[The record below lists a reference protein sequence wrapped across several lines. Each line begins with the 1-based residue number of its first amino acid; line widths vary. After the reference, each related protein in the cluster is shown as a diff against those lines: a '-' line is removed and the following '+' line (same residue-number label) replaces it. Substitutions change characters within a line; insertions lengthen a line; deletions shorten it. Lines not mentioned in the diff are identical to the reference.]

1 VRHRPTRIAPAAG
14 REEDRA
20 IPRPTTRGNGAMNE
34 VLRTDK
40 GRVDTLDASSCNA
53 NADSVDAKSA
63 VAVRNVTKRFHSRKG
78 EVHAVDDV
86 SLTID
91 AGEFVSIVG
100 PSGCGKSTMLN
111 MIAGLIPVTHGVIE
125 LLGKPVRGPVHD
137 LGIVF
142 QQHLLLPWRTILNNV
157 LLQIEVRRLH
167 KASYTERAEK
177 LLKRVGLGDFSDCF
191 PDELSGGM
199 NQRASIVRA
208 LIHNPDL
215 LLMDEPFGA
224 LDAIT
229 RDQMGLDFHHL
240 SREEGK
246 TVLFITHSISE
257 AVFLSNRVVVMSPR
271 PGKVEE
277 IVQIDLGRERHFELR
292 DEPEFAQYTRHI
304 RRLFERMGVLVEH
317 RGV

>member
-1 VRHRPTRIAPAAG
+1 MG
-14 REEDRA
+14 
-20 IPRPTTRGNGAMNE
+20 
-34 VLRTDK
+34 DK
-40 GRVDTLDASSCNA
+40 A
-53 NADSVDAKSA
+53 A
-63 VAVRNVTKRFHSRKG
+63 VAVRNVTKRFQSRKG
-78 EVHAVDDV
+78 EVHAVDNV
-86 SLTID
+86 SLTIGV
-91 AGEFVSIVG
+91 GEFVSIVG
-100 PSGCGKSTMLN
+100 PSGCGKSTMLS
-111 MIAGLIPVTHGVIE
+111 MIAGLIPATEGSIE
-125 LLGKPVRGPVHD
+125 LLGIPVKGPVHD

-157 LLQIEVRRLH
+157 LLQIEVRRLN
-167 KASYTERAEK
+167 KSKYTERAEK
-177 LLKRVGLGDFSDCF
+177 LLRRVGLGEFSDRF

-208 LIHNPDL
+208 LIHDPNL

-257 AVFLSNRVVVMSPR
+257 AVFLSNRVVVMSSR
-271 PGKVEE
+271 PGRVEE
-277 IVQIDLGRERHFELR
+277 IVHVDLGRERRFELR
-292 DEPEFAQYTRHI
+292 DEPQFAQYTRHI

-317 RGV
+317 RRA

>member
-1 VRHRPTRIAPAAG
+1 MNTVPRLDSGPAG
-14 REEDRA
+14 RIEPTPRQTTAKRA
-20 IPRPTTRGNGAMNE
+20 I
-34 VLRTDK
+34 
-40 GRVDTLDASSCNA
+40 
-53 NADSVDAKSA
+53 ADPA
-63 VAVRNVTKRFHSRKG
+63 VAVRNVSKRFQSRKG
-78 EVHAVDDV
+78 EVHAVDGV
-86 SLTID
+86 SLTIG
-91 AGEFVSIVG
+91 AGEFVSILG
-100 PSGCGKSTMLN
+100 PSGCGKSTLLN
-111 MIAGLIPVTHGVIE
+111 MIAGLIPTTDGAIDV
-125 LLGKPVRGPVHD
+125 LGKPVRGPVHD

-157 LLQIEVRRLH
+157 MLQIEVRRLD
-167 KASYTERAEK
+167 KEKFAERAGK
-177 LLKRVGLGDFSDCF
+177 LLTRVGLGDFADRF

-208 LIHNPDL
+208 LIHDPDL

-229 RDQMGLDFHHL
+229 RDQMGLDFHQL

-277 IVQIDLGRERHFELR
+277 IITIDLGRERHFELR
-292 DEPEFAQYTRHI
+292 DAPEFAHYTRHI
-304 RRLFERMGVLVEH
+304 RRLFERMGVLTEH
-317 RGV
+317 RSA